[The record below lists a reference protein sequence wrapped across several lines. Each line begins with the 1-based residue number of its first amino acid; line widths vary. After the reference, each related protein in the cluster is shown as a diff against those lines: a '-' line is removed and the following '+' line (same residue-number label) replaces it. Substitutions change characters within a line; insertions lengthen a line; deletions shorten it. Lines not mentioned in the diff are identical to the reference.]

1 MCCASL
7 FMHSLGTK
15 ANFALLRCKSKE
27 REHAY
32 THTQK
37 KKETAYSAVCVAS
50 FLPSPTTT
58 TTTKSPPSFFS
69 SPSSFFFFIIV
80 FFIFMRRSS
89 FFFLS
94 LLFCLLSRELFKS
107 TLLFFF
113 RVFHTFEL
121 PVSSPL
127 FFFVS
132 ISQHFFVW
140 RSGLRFLHAHAH
152 AHTHTQTQTHKGE
165 DSTDQGKTPSFP
177 SPSKKKT

>member
-1 MCCASL
+1 MPCFA
-7 FMHSLGTK
+7 
-15 ANFALLRCKSKE
+15 ANQKRENTHTHTHKKKKKQHIQLFALRLFFPLRQQQQQ
-27 REHAY
+27 
-32 THTQK
+32 QK
-37 KKETAYSAVCVAS
+37 APLLSSLPHLPFFFLLSSFS
-50 FLPSPTTT
+50 FLCGALL
-58 TTTKSPPSFFS
+58 
-69 SPSSFFFFIIV
+69 
-80 FFIFMRRSS
+80 
-89 FFFLS
+89 FFLS

-152 AHTHTQTQTHKGE
+152 THTQTQTHKGE

-177 SPSKKKT
+177 LSLKKEDLTK